1 MSTHSRGRDD
11 KWSTKYSV
19 QWVPNTDTA
28 HLSYWRCKL
37 SRRKGAQMFWHK
49 HSSFTRESYMTS
61 LLPGSSTV
69 HSRKIFA
76 KTIFWNSSSPVGIN
90 GGLSANQSLWHLTRG
105 EKIVSPHPKT
115 EYVGEGSQLQKLDRT
130 AWGVM
135 LNSHASKT
143 YSSQFIAPPDWRLN
157 HQHIPTANHWV

>member
-1 MSTHSRGRDD
+1 MTNGPQNIQFSEFPIPTRH
-11 KWSTKYSV
+11 TYH
-19 QWVPNTDTA
+19 TDVVSSQDA
-28 HLSYWRCKL
+28 KVRRCF
-37 SRRKGAQMFWHK
+37 A
-49 HSSFTRESYMTS
+49 T
-61 LLPGSSTV
+61 STV
-69 HSRKIFA
+69 PLRERATWPRFCQDLALFIQGKFFA